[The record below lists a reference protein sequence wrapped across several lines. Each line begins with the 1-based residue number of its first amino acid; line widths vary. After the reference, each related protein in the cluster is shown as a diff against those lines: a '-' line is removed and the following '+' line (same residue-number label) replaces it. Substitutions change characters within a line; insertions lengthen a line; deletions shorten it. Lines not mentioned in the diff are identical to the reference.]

1 MREDMVLKTR
11 FIDDD
16 LPNIPTNWL
25 KVIKKYASIINR
37 SLSRDISVE
46 LDKRNAGQGFSPYC
60 IPIFNKS
67 PMYLQQ
73 ALYFLKKSYDVTP
86 ISKDKEVLYEK
97 LL

>member
-46 LDKRNAGQGFSPYC
+46 LDKRNAG
-60 IPIFNKS
+60 
-67 PMYLQQ
+67 
-73 ALYFLKKSYDVTP
+73 
-86 ISKDKEVLYEK
+86 
-97 LL
+97 